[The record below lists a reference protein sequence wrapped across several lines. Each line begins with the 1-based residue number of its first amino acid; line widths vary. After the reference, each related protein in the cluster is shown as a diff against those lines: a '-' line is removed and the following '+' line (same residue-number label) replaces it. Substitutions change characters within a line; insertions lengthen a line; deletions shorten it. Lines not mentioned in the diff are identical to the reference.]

1 MSLRIVGPFNRV
13 EGDLEVK
20 LEIEGGS
27 VKAAW
32 VNSPLYRGF
41 EQILIGKDPRDA
53 LVYTPRICGICSVSQ
68 SMAAA
73 SALAQT
79 VGLVAPE
86 NGRLM
91 QNVILGVENVADHFT
106 HFYLFF
112 MPDFARPVYAREPW
126 YSEIYVRFM
135 AVKGAASREILPAR
149 AAFMHIMGTL
159 AGHWPHT
166 LGLQPGGTTHAIDG
180 GEQARVLAT
189 LATFRKFLEMRMF
202 GDTLEAVTSLAS
214 ADALRAWCAQPGPA
228 ASDLGLFLRV
238 AEALDLDKLGRGT
251 DRFLSYGA
259 YAQNSGAHA
268 QDGGHLF
275 KRGVHADGKAQAF
288 DQSEISEDLS
298 SGWFAPSNGPRHPAR
313 GVTIPDADAAGGY
326 TWCKAPRLA
335 GKVVEVG
342 ALARQLVD
350 GHPLVCDLV
359 AATGSNVANRV
370 IARLIEIA
378 RMVPVLED
386 WTRRIVPHEP
396 FYADGW
402 ALTDAE
408 GAGLIEAA
416 RGSLGHWVTI
426 KNGSIASYQIV
437 APTTWNFS
445 PRDGAGTPGA
455 CEQAL
460 VGAPV
465 RTGETDPVA
474 VQHIVRSFD
483 PCMVCTVH

>member
-1 MSLRIVGPFNRV
+1 MSRRVVGPFNRV

-20 LEIEGGS
+20 LEIEGGA

-41 EQILIGKDPRDA
+41 EQILNGKDPRDA

-73 SALAQT
+73 SALAAAE
-79 VGLVAPE
+79 GLIAPE

-112 MPDFARPVYAREPW
+112 MPDFARPVYAGEPW
-126 YSEIYVRFM
+126 YPEIAARFK
-135 AVKGAASREILPAR
+135 AVEGAASREILPAR
-149 AAFMHIMGTL
+149 ASFMHIMGTL

-189 LATFRKFLEMRMF
+189 LATFRRFLEARTF
-202 GDTLEAVTSLAS
+202 GDSLEAVTALAS
-214 ADALRAWCAQPGPA
+214 ADELRAWCAKPGPA

-238 AEALDLDKLGRGT
+238 AAALDLDKLGRAT
-251 DRFLSYGA
+251 NRFLSYGA
-259 YAQNSGAHA
+259 YA

-275 KRGVHADGKAQAF
+275 KRGAHAEGKPQAF
-288 DQSEISEDLS
+288 EPAQITEDLS
-298 SGWFAPSNGPRHPAR
+298 SGWFAPSDGPRHPSR
-313 GVTIPDADAAGGY
+313 GVTIPDADAPGGY

-350 GHPLVCDLV
+350 GHPLIADLV
-359 AATGSNVANRV
+359 ATSGGNVANRV

-378 RMVPVLED
+378 RMIPALEE

-396 FYADGW
+396 FYAQGRS
-402 ALTDAE
+402 LTDAE

-416 RGSLGHWVTI
+416 RGSLGHWLTV

-445 PRDGAGTPGA
+445 PRDGSGTPGA

-465 RTGETDPVA
+465 RKGETDPVA

>member
-1 MSLRIVGPFNRV
+1 MSRRIVGPFNRV
-13 EGDLEVK
+13 EGDLEIK
-20 LEIEGGS
+20 LDIEQGS

-41 EQILIGKDPRDA
+41 EKILGGRDPRDA

-73 SALAQT
+73 IALAEAGS
-79 VGLVAPE
+79 VEPPL

-91 QNVILGVENVADHFT
+91 RNLVLGVENVADHFT

-112 MPDFARPVYAREPW
+112 MPDFARPVYAGEPW
-126 YSEIYVRFM
+126 HLEVVKRFK
-135 AVKGAASREILPAR
+135 AVEGAASREVLPVR

-166 LGLQPGGTTHAIDG
+166 LGLQPGGTTHSIDG
-180 GEQARVLAT
+180 AAQVRVLAS
-189 LATFRKFLEMRMF
+189 LATFRRFLETRMF
-202 GDTLEAVTSLAS
+202 GDRLESVTALSSKGELDAWRQREPAATS
-214 ADALRAWCAQPGPA
+214 DFGLFLKLADALSLDTMGRA
-228 ASDLGLFLRV
+228 
-238 AEALDLDKLGRGT
+238 T

-259 YAQNSGAHA
+259 YALDDAF
-268 QDGGHLF
+268 LF
-275 KRGVHADGKAQAF
+275 KQGVHAQGNDFAF
-288 DQSEISEDLS
+288 DAAGITEDSS
-298 SGWFAPSNGPRHPAR
+298 SGWFAPSDGPRHPSR
-313 GVTIPDADAAGGY
+313 GVTMPDAEAKDAY

-335 GKVVEVG
+335 GQVVEVG
-342 ALARQLVD
+342 ALARQVVD
-350 GHPLVCDLV
+350 DHPLIRDLV
-359 AATGSNVANRV
+359 QRSGGNVANRV

-378 RMVPVLED
+378 RVVQALEA
-386 WTRRIVPHEP
+386 WAKRITPREP
-396 FYADGW
+396 FFVDVP
-402 ALTDAE
+402 ALANAE
-408 GAGLIEAA
+408 GVGLIEAA
-416 RGSLGHWVTI
+416 RGSLGHWLSV
-426 KNGSIASYQIV
+426 KNGRISNYQIV

-445 PRDGAGTPGA
+445 PRDAAGVPGA

-465 RTGETDPVA
+465 RDGEIEPVA

>member
-1 MSLRIVGPFNRV
+1 MSRRIVGPFNRV

-20 LEIEGGS
+20 LEIEGGT
-27 VKAAW
+27 VKGAW

-41 EQILIGKDPRDA
+41 EQILNGKDPRDA

-73 SALAQT
+73 TALAEAE
-79 VGLVAPE
+79 GLIAPE

-91 QNVILGVENVADHFT
+91 QNIILGVENVADHFT

-112 MPDFARPVYAREPW
+112 MPDFARPVYAGEPW
-126 YSEIYVRFM
+126 FQEIAARFK
-135 AVKGAASREILPAR
+135 AVEGAASREILPAR
-149 AAFMHIMGTL
+149 SAFMHIMGTL

-166 LGLQPGGTTHAIDG
+166 LGLQPGGTTHAIDR
-180 GEQARVLAT
+180 GEQVRVLAT
-189 LATFRKFLEMRMF
+189 LATFRRFLEATTF
-202 GDTLEAVTSLAS
+202 GDGLEAVAAIAS
-214 ADALRAWCAQPGPA
+214 AAELNDWARRPA
-228 ASDLGLFLRV
+228 PARSDLGMFLRL
-238 AEALDLDKLGRGT
+238 AKALQLDTLGRAT

-259 YAQNSGAHA
+259 YAQ
-268 QDGGHLF
+268 DGTHLF
-275 KRGVHADGKAQAF
+275 KRGVHADGKALVF
-288 DQSEISEDLS
+288 DQAQITEDLS
-298 SGWFAPSNGPRHPAR
+298 SGWFAPSDGPRHPSR
-313 GVTIPDADAAGGY
+313 GVTIPDADAKGGY

-335 GKVVEVG
+335 SQVVEVG

-350 GHPLVCDLV
+350 GHPLICDLG
-359 AATGSNVANRV
+359 AASGGNVANRV
-370 IARLIEIA
+370 IARFLEIA
-378 RMVPVLED
+378 RIIPALEE
-386 WTRRIVPHEP
+386 WTRRIAPHEP
-396 FYADGW
+396 FYVDGW
-402 ALTDAE
+402 TLTDAE

-416 RGSLGHWVTI
+416 RGSLGHWLSVR
-426 KNGSIASYQIV
+426 NGSIQSYQIV

-445 PRDGAGTPGA
+445 PRDASGTPGA

-465 RTGETDPVA
+465 REGETDPVA

>member
-1 MSLRIVGPFNRV
+1 MSRRVVGPFNRV
-13 EGDLEVK
+13 EGDLEIR
-20 LEIEGGS
+20 LEIDGG
-27 VKAAW
+27 VVREAW

-41 EQILIGKDPRDA
+41 EQILNGKDPRDA

-73 SALAQT
+73 AALAEAQ
-79 VGLVAPE
+79 GLTPPA

-91 QNVILGVENVADHFT
+91 QNIILATENVADHLT

-112 MPDFARPVYAREPW
+112 MPDFARPVYAGEPW
-126 YSEIYVRFM
+126 HASIASRFR
-135 AVKGAASREILPAR
+135 AIEGTASREILPVR

-166 LGLQPGGTTHAIDG
+166 LGLQPGGTTHAIDRAG
-180 GEQARVLAT
+180 QARVLAT
-189 LATFRKFLEMRMF
+189 LAGFRRFLETRMF
-202 GDTLEAVTSLAS
+202 ADKLEAVV
-214 ADALRAWCAQPGPA
+214 ALSSRAELVSWATRPGPA
-228 ASDLGLFLRV
+228 ASDLGAFLGLIQPLR
-238 AEALDLDKLGRGT
+238 LDELGRAT
-251 DRFLSYGA
+251 NRFLSYGA
-259 YAQNSGAHA
+259 YAQN
-268 QDGGHLF
+268 GGHLF
-275 KRGVHADGKAQAF
+275 SRGMHCGGVARIF
-288 DQSEISEDLS
+288 DPSQITEDLAS
-298 SGWFAPSNGPRHPAR
+298 ARFAHRNGPRHPSR
-313 GVTIPDADAAGGY
+313 GVTIPDADADGY

-335 GKVVEVG
+335 GEVFEVG

-359 AATGSNVANRV
+359 KASGGNVANRV
-370 IARLIEIA
+370 IARLLEIA
-378 RMVPVLED
+378 RVTLALEE
-386 WTRRIVPHEP
+386 WTRLIVPHEP
-396 FYADGW
+396 FYAQRELPD
-402 ALTDAE
+402 DVE

-416 RGSLGHWVTI
+416 RGSLGHWMAV
-426 KNGSIASYQIV
+426 KNGRILNYQII

-445 PRDGAGTPGA
+445 PRDASGTPGA

-465 RTGETDPVA
+465 REGETDPVA